1 MNFCTML
8 LEVYCLAKEADKA
21 PPCCKWGKE
30 HIGIHCIAERC
41 SFCGY
46 FGAENELAV
55 SDSRGLALDGSSIG
69 FGGEMDTSHNDEERE
84 ILLKKWHDI
93 CRKKIDEAYAEYM
106 GECANKEEYLKN
118 V

>member
-1 MNFCTML
+1 MNFRTML

-21 PPCCKWGKE
+21 PPYCKWGKE
-30 HIGIHCIAERC
+30 RIGIHCITERC
-41 SFCGY
+41 PFCGY

-69 FGGEMDTSHNDEERE
+69 FGGEMDTSCNDEERE

-93 CRKKIDEAYAEYM
+93 CRKKIDEAYVEYM
-106 GECANKEEYLKN
+106 GECTNKKGD
-118 V
+118 